1 MEKNMFYNEGCSL
14 GLSVI
19 EKKIKLK
26 DCNLEEYKKT
36 ISRSYLETSV
46 LKSFFK
52 DKSIFIVAEDCPAY
66 THNLLQFNMSSFFA
80 SEGFSKECDFSIK
93 DEEFITQSRKSQVQY
108 DNDKFFDAYFEAYL
122 FYKNKKNKK
131 ICVKI
136 DKRYSANTFYYEF
149 FSTEEDCDLLLRW
162 KKYSKENNFYKGKK
176 INADCSFL
184 QLDSD
189 IKWDDIILEPS
200 IKTVIQN
207 NIEKLFSVSE
217 ILKKNSIQLKRG
229 IILSGCPGTGKTL
242 VCKVL
247 SKELKT
253 TVLYVLP
260 THIQNRSDIATIC
273 DMAKDLAP
281 TLLILEDI
289 DYIAEDRESQN
300 GWAVID
306 LMNKMD
312 GLEGFD
318 NVITLATTNLITKV
332 ENAIKNRPGRFDR
345 VITLSVPSCEL
356 KLKMFKKFT
365 ENFILDSDV
374 DFNKIAKK
382 TDKLSGAYIKDLCI
396 TAALIALYDDSL
408 SKKQIIIVK
417 QKHFTEALIE
427 INNKDFSQA
436 TSNRPDRPM
445 GFGTNI
451 DNNGETY

>member
-1 MEKNMFYNEGCSL
+1 MQKNMFYNKDHNT
-14 GLSVI
+14 GLSET
-19 EKKIKLK
+19 EKNILLK
-26 DCNLEEYKKT
+26 NCNLEEYRKANG
-36 ISRSYLETSV
+36 RSYLETNV

-52 DKSIFIVAEDCPAY
+52 DKSIFIIASDCPAY
-66 THNLLQFNMSSFFA
+66 SHNLLQFNMNGFFT
-80 SEGFSKECDFSIK
+80 SEGFSKECDFSIR

-108 DNDKFFDAYFEAYL
+108 DNEKFFDAYFEAYL
-122 FYKNKKNKK
+122 FYKNKKDKK

-136 DKRYSANTFYYEF
+136 DKRYSSNTFYYEF
-149 FSTEEDCDLLLRW
+149 FSTEENCDLFLKW
-162 KKYSKENNFYKGKK
+162 KDYSKENNFYKGKK
-176 INADCSFL
+176 LNADCSFL
-184 QLDSD
+184 QLNND
-189 IKWDDIILEPS
+189 IEWDDIILEPA

-207 NIEKLFSVSE
+207 NIEKLFSVSD
-217 ILKKNSIQLKRG
+217 ILKKNAIQLKRG

-260 THIQNRSDIATIC
+260 THIQSRNDIATIC

-345 VITLSVPSCEL
+345 VITLDVPSHEL

-365 ENFILDSDV
+365 ENLILDKTV
-374 DFNKIAKK
+374 DFSKIVKK
-382 TDKLSGAYIKDLCI
+382 TEKLSGAYIKDLCI
-396 TAALIALYDDSL
+396 TAALIALYDNSM
-408 SKKQIIIVK
+408 SKAQIIIVK
-417 QKHFTEALIE
+417 QKHFIEALTE

-436 TSNRPDRPM
+436 VSNRPSRVM
-445 GFGTNI
+445 GFGVEPG
-451 DNNGETY
+451 DDCSG